1 LDSLRLALNVL
12 HLRFDK
18 LLHLALMFIT
28 FTVGI
33 TLSVV
38 ITFSGDTAMPCVD
51 PNMQLNKK
59 FYGNFAEDKR

>member
-1 LDSLRLALNVL
+1 
-12 HLRFDK
+12 
-18 LLHLALMFIT
+18 MFIT